1 MKGCVVGR
9 RVRVVV
15 FVCVLVLVCV
25 GVGVFVWDK
34 HDVALK
40 CAGVA
45 GRYESVKAEYSRTV
59 ARLATARKR
68 FDSDVYLKDDG
79 EYKKFVARVAHIPVL
94 VDLPSCK
101 TRADVASISARLA
114 KAGDTVKSVTAT
126 VNTFQH
132 NSEKRAAELKA
143 TAEKKAREEAA
154 RKEAEKK
161 ATQTRSTTTGN
172 TGSTY
177 SNGRG
182 RNHTNSNTHSNT
194 SASGGNESVPDLNV
208 AKHSDVPGGGYC
220 TPGTTLHTNYGTAT
234 C

>member
-1 MKGCVVGR
+1 MGCVVGR
-9 RVRVVV
+9 RVGVVV
-15 FVCVLVLVCV
+15 FVCVLVLVC
-25 GVGVFVWDK
+25 VGVFVWDK

-79 EYKKFVARVAHIPVL
+79 EYKELVARVSSIPVL

-101 TRADVASISARLA
+101 TRADIASISARLA

-132 NSEKRAAELKA
+132 NSEKRASELKA
-143 TAEKKAREEAA
+143 TAEKKAKEEAA

-161 ATQTRSTTTGN
+161 AAQTRSATTGN

-182 RNHTNSNTHSNT
+182 RNHTNSNTHNNT
-194 SASGGNESVPDLNV
+194 STGGGNETIPDMRIPDDEPHGHGEC
-208 AKHSDVPGGGYC
+208 K
-220 TPGTTLHTNYGTAT
+220 PGTVLHTSFGDTV